1 MKLLQKSGFTII
13 ELLVVLT
20 ILGIVSMSLVPTA
33 EIVTVRLLE
42 SDLQNNLST
51 MRHAIKEWRND
62 CERAIE
68 RGIQA
73 FPGMKNSAA
82 ALATIPYGL
91 FYPPSIGSMSQNIPY
106 TVKWPAPSADE
117 DWGVGGE
124 AVFYPRV
131 YLREIPKNPF
141 AQGVSWTQFYASATV
156 GNDTSTYT
164 QGLID
169 PPGIWADASGV
180 FDVSTPPAT
189 ETMKGF
195 VQALDG
201 TFYKDW

>member
-73 FPGMKNSAA
+73 FPGM
-82 ALATIPYGL
+82 
-91 FYPPSIGSMSQNIPY
+91 
-106 TVKWPAPSADE
+106 
-117 DWGVGGE
+117 
-124 AVFYPRV
+124 
-131 YLREIPKNPF
+131 
-141 AQGVSWTQFYASATV
+141 
-156 GNDTSTYT
+156 
-164 QGLID
+164 
-169 PPGIWADASGV
+169 
-180 FDVSTPPAT
+180 
-189 ETMKGF
+189 
-195 VQALDG
+195 
-201 TFYKDW
+201 